1 MRPAAE
7 SRTMGDR
14 HSTPMDRRTM
24 LVLVGSSSVTALAGC
39 LGDGGGETET
49 TTPATTQPATDQVP
63 EAYRT
68 ATGLGGSQRSPDSL
82 ASKADLNYQPEPKD
96 GKQCSG
102 CAYYIPDKNGDGV
115 GACTIVEGTIE
126 PTGFCTSYVAHEPD
140 TTSEATTDDET
151 TSEDDG
157 QARSPTDVPQ
167 DARCAVCNM
176 KAANFPDWNAQAVH
190 ADDTREFFCTSGC
203 ATTYYAVT
211 SQFADTDADV
221 AGLWVR
227 DLGSRSLVDGTT
239 AYYALET
246 DPDRLD
252 DPMRVN
258 PAPYADRE
266 DAAAYVDAVEYL
278 TEDDVVE
285 LSAFDRE
292 LAEQYRGDL
301 VE

>member
-1 MRPAAE
+1 M
-7 SRTMGDR
+7 DDQQ
-14 HSTPMDRRTM
+14 STPLDRRTI
-24 LVLVGSSSVTALAGC
+24 LALVGTSSAAALAGC
-39 LGDGGGETET
+39 VGGNGGTET
-49 TTPATTQPATDQVP
+49 SPTTAPETTTDQVP

-68 ATGLGGSQRSPDSL
+68 ATGLNGNQRDPDSL
-82 ASKADLNYQPEPKD
+82 ASKSDLNYQSDPKD
-96 GKQCSG
+96 GQQCSG
-102 CAYYIPDKNGDGV
+102 CAYYIPDKDGDGL

-126 PTGFCTSYVAHEPD
+126 PTGYCTSYVAHEEAT
-140 TTSEATTDDET
+140 TTSEETTSEET

-157 QARSPTDVPQ
+157 QARSPVDVPE

-203 ATTYYAVT
+203 ATTYYAVPD
-211 SQFADTDADV
+211 QFRDTDADL

-227 DLGSRSLVDGTT
+227 DLGSRDLVDGTT
-239 AYYALET
+239 AYYALES
-246 DPDRLD
+246 DAERLE

-258 PAPYADRE
+258 PAPFAARE
-266 DAAAYVDAVEYL
+266 DAVAYVDEVEYL

-292 LAEQYRGDL
+292 LAEQYRGQL
-301 VE
+301 LE

>member
-1 MRPAAE
+1 MRPGAE
-7 SRTMGDR
+7 YRTMGDR
-14 HSTPMDRRTM
+14 HSTQMDRRTM
-24 LVLVGSSSVTALAGC
+24 LALVGSGSVTGLAGC

-49 TTPATTQPATDQVP
+49 TTPATARPATDQVP

-96 GKQCSG
+96 GQQCSG
-102 CAYYIPDKNGDGV
+102 CAYYIPDKNGDGL

-126 PTGFCTSYVAHEPD
+126 PTGYCTSYVAHE
-140 TTSEATTDDET
+140 TTTGEEP
-151 TSEDDG
+151 TSDDDG
-157 QARSPTDVPQ
+157 QARSPTDVPR

-176 KAANFPDWNAQAVH
+176 QAANFPDWNAQAVH
-190 ADDTREFFCTSGC
+190 ADDTREFFCTAGC

-227 DLGSRSLVDGTT
+227 DLGSRDLVDGTT
-239 AYYALET
+239 ASYALET

-266 DAAAYVDAVEYL
+266 DAVAYVDKVEYL
-278 TEDDVVE
+278 TEADVVD
-285 LSAFDRE
+285 LSAFDRD